1 MNPDRWQQ
9 VKKIFDTALKLAPGE
24 RVRFLDENCSDD
36 KILRQEVEKLLDSF
50 ADDSFMEQPAA
61 REVASVIIEAETKHL
76 EAGKCFGH
84 YQVIR
89 QIGAGGMG
97 EVYLARDK
105 KLDRLVAVKILN
117 ENFAQ
122 HESNLRR
129 FTQEA
134 KAASALNHPNILVI
148 HEIGESEEANYIVS
162 EFVEGKTLRE
172 HFKQSS
178 VKLSEILDI
187 SIQITNALSAA
198 HTARIVHRDIK
209 PENIMVRS
217 DGYAKILDFG
227 LAKLVEQK
235 VIGLEDA
242 TVKQNQTARGVIL
255 GTVNYMSPEQAKG
268 ERVDERTDIFSF
280 GVLVYEMIAGR
291 TPFAGDSMSET
302 FANLINSEPQPLSRY
317 AANVPT
323 ELQRIVSK
331 MLEKNKD
338 ERYQTAKDLL
348 IDLKSLQK
356 RLEFEAELDRD
367 GEKRRSGEKE
377 NAAKTQPSPLLTVSS
392 YPLLNSVAVLPFST
406 LSLEADDEYL
416 GLGLADALITQ
427 LSRTRQLAVRPTS
440 AVRHH
445 TNSNQNSATI
455 GRELRVGSVLE
466 GNLQRAGER
475 LRVTVQLVNVETET
489 PIWAEKFD
497 ARWTDIFDVQDEI
510 ASQVASALL
519 QTMSSGE
526 HKELTRRGTNNVE
539 AYQLYLKAR
548 FHLAKSDPL
557 SLQKA
562 ISLFRQTVALA
573 PDYAEA
579 HAGLAEAYLFS
590 SYLGGEPQEVLPK
603 AREAAQKAIRLDAS
617 SAEARVSLG
626 VVKWNHEWNWRDAE
640 SEYKRAIE
648 LNPNYSMA
656 YAHYGMLLANMRR
669 LDEAFTLF
677 KKGLQIDP
685 LSSRLNAYLGL
696 VYIFADEPEKAIE
709 QCEKTLELDSQYL
722 PAHGFLSQAYWM
734 KGDFRAAVEAAR
746 RQCEIQRA
754 PIALSNLAHAYASNG
769 QIDEARKILAELE
782 AESSTQKIP
791 PLYFAVIHLGLGET
805 EQVWNRLEQAFE
817 EHSFLVP
824 GWLNGEPRFQVLRHD
839 PRFQDLLRRI
849 GLPTGEAAPGR
860 TTNEANEARTNLL
873 PTPTTDANAIS
884 AGDAKTDGIQTSEY
898 KPKSNQS
905 LLTGILPGFLLL
917 ASIGVGLWFY
927 GSRAANIESIAVLP
941 FVNES
946 GNADVEY
953 LSDGMTELLI
963 NSLSELPKLSVKARN
978 SVFRYKGKDVAANQ
992 VAADLNVQAVLNG
1005 RVVQRGDEM
1014 TVYLSLVDGQT
1025 ENQIWGKQYNR
1036 KLTNLISLQSEIAR
1050 DVSENLKTKL
1060 SGADEQR
1067 LAKNYTKN
1075 TEAYQLYLRGRYHYF
1090 KLTLPEIR
1098 KSIEFYQQAIDID
1111 PNYALAYAGLADA
1124 YRTLPIAGWNAA
1136 SKEAFPQAKAT
1147 AKKAL
1152 EIDPNLAEAHIVLGW
1167 VGFFYDWDWRA
1178 AEIEIKKAI
1187 ELAPNNSD
1195 AHRVYAHLLSNVGRH
1210 DEAIVEG
1217 KRARELDPLTLITNA
1232 LEGQFLFYAG
1242 RDLEAIDRYVKTLEI
1257 EPNFWIAHNGL
1268 GRVYIRQGR
1277 YAEAIAALNR
1287 AIELSGGNSTE
1298 PVTQL
1303 GYALAKS
1310 GNREQAQATL
1320 VKLKSPAANE
1330 NFVPAYSFAVI
1341 YNGLGEKDE
1350 ALNYLEKSFQ
1360 EREVQMSFVKIDA
1373 RWDEFRT
1380 NPRFVEII
1388 KRMNLE

>member
-198 HTARIVHRDIK
+198 HTAHIVHRDIK

-331 MLEKNKD
+331 MLKKNKD

-367 GEKRRSGEKE
+367 GEKGRSGEKE

-489 PIWAEKFD
+489 PLWAEKFD
-497 ARWTDIFDVQDEI
+497 VRWTDIFDVQDEI

-562 ISLFRQTVALA
+562 ISLFQQTVALA

-696 VYIFADEPEKAIE
+696 VHIFADEPEKAIE

-782 AESSTQKIP
+782 AESATQKIP

-817 EHSFLVP
+817 QHSFLFP

-839 PRFQDLLRRI
+839 PRFQDLLRRV
-849 GLPTGEAAPGR
+849 GLP
-860 TTNEANEARTNLL
+860 
-873 PTPTTDANAIS
+873 TDANADGKPTDETKQETLQVKAITDLTAQSQTGKSS
-884 AGDAKTDGIQTSEY
+884 AAGIIENRKHSFIIG
-898 KPKSNQS
+898 
-905 LLTGILPGFLLL
+905 LIILLL
-917 ASIGVGLWFY
+917 MAGGFGYYFLSAKKMSSGAGGKKTL
-927 GSRAANIESIAVLP
+927 AVLP
-941 FVNES
+941 FI
-946 GNADVEY
+946 NASQDANAEY
-953 LSDGMTELLI
+953 LSDGITESVI
-963 NSLSELPKLSVKARN
+963 NNLSQFAGLKVMSRN
-978 SVFRYKGKDVAANQ
+978 SAFRFKDNQ
-992 VAADLNVQAVLNG
+992 TDTKNIASQLGVETLVTGDIKQLGDKLVINVRLIDAS
-1005 RVVQRGDEM
+1005 DD
-1014 TVYLSLVDGQT
+1014 S
-1025 ENQIWGKQYNR
+1025 QIWGNQYVKTSADIIAAQNEIAQAVAQNLR
-1036 KLTNLISLQSEIAR
+1036 LKLTNPEEKQL
-1050 DVSENLKTKL
+1050 
-1060 SGADEQR
+1060 G
-1067 LAKNYTKN
+1067 KNYTEN
-1075 TEAYQLYLRGRYHYF
+1075 VEAYQLYLRGRYHYY
-1090 KLTLPEIR
+1090 KSTQPGIR
-1098 KSIEFYQQAIDID
+1098 KSIDFYQQAIQID
-1111 PNYALAYAGLADA
+1111 PNYALAYAGMADA
-1124 YRTLPIAGWNAA
+1124 YRTLPLAGLNVA
-1136 SKEAFPQAKAT
+1136 SKEALPPAKAF
-1147 AKKAL
+1147 AKRAL
-1152 EIDPNLAEAHIVLGW
+1152 EIDADLAEAHIALGW
-1167 VGFFYDWDWRA
+1167 VGFLYDWDWQASETEFKRA
-1178 AEIEIKKAI
+1178 IEIS
-1187 ELAPNNSD
+1187 PNNSD
-1195 AHRVYAHLLSNVGRH
+1195 ARRGYAHLLSNTGRH
-1210 DEAIVEG
+1210 EEAIAEV

-1242 RDLEAIDRYVKTLEI
+1242 RDDEAIARFNKTLEI
-1257 EPNFWIAHNGL
+1257 EPNYWIAHNGL

-1277 YAEAIAALNR
+1277 YAEAIAVLTKAR
-1287 AIELSGGNSTE
+1287 EFSGGSTE
-1298 PVTQL
+1298 PITQL

-1320 VKLKSPAANE
+1320 AELKSLAAV
-1330 NFVPAYSFAVI
+1330 NFVPASNFAMI
-1341 YNGLGEKDE
+1341 YNGLSEKDE

-1360 EREVQMSFVKIDA
+1360 EREVQISFVKIDP